1 MEQSVKTKCPYF
13 GRCGG
18 CQLQGYAYEEQLT
31 MKQNRLRELLGEFGP
46 LEPIIGMTEPDHYRC
61 KVHAAFGRGR
71 DGKIIAGVYQAESH
85 RIVDVENCMI
95 EHEAAGKIIAEIKA
109 LLPRFKLQPYDED
122 RRRGFLR
129 HVLVRVGRFSGEVMV
144 VLVTASR
151 LFPGKKEFVKE
162 LLRRCGAITTVVQNI
177 NDRDTSMVLG
187 KDNETLYGP
196 GRISDTLCGLS
207 FLISPG
213 AFYQVNPVQT
223 EALYGTA
230 MDFAA
235 LTGEEL
241 VVDAYCGTGTIGLIA
256 AKNARQVVGVELN
269 RDAVKDAALNA
280 KRNGVKNA
288 RFFADDAG
296 RFLRR
301 MAEEGQRADV
311 VFMDPPRSG
320 SSEEFLRALRE
331 VAPKKVVYVSCDPDT
346 LRRDLVILTKGGK
359 YTARRIRGVDMFP
372 YTEHVETV
380 VELTRG

>member
-1 MEQSVKTKCPYF
+1 MERNVICPYY

-18 CQLQGYAYEEQLT
+18 CQMQEYSYEEQLQR
-31 MKQNRLRELLGEFGP
+31 KQKRLQELFGDFGP
-46 LEPIIGMTEPDHYRC
+46 VEPIVGMENPLHYRC

-71 DGKIIAGVYQAESH
+71 DGKTVSGVYQAESH
-85 RIVDVENCMI
+85 RIVAVENCMI
-95 EHEAAGKIIAEIKA
+95 EHEAAGKIVAAVKE
-109 LLPRFKLQPYDED
+109 LLPKFKLQPYDED

-129 HVLVRVGRFSGEVMV
+129 HVLVRVGRFSGEVMA

-162 LLRRCGAITTVVQNI
+162 LLRRCPEITTVVQNI
-177 NDRDTSMVLG
+177 NDRPTSMVLG

-196 GRISDTLCGLS
+196 GRIGDSLCGLN

-223 EALYGTA
+223 EVLYGTA
-230 MDFAA
+230 MEFAG
-235 LTGEEL
+235 LTGSEL

-256 AKNARQVVGVELN
+256 AKNAGEVVGVELN
-269 RDAVKDAALNA
+269 RDAVKDAVLNA
-280 KRNGVKNA
+280 KRNGIKNA

-296 RFLRR
+296 KFLCR
-301 MAEEGQRADV
+301 MAQEGEAADV

-320 SSEEFLRALRE
+320 SSEEFLRALRQVKPE
-331 VAPKKVVYVSCDPDT
+331 KIVYVSCDPDT
-346 LRRDLVILTKGGK
+346 LRRDLEILTKGGK
-359 YTARRIRGVDMFP
+359 YTAVRIRGVDMFP

-380 VELTRG
+380 IELKRG

>member
-1 MEQSVKTKCPYF
+1 MERNVICPYY

-18 CQLQGYAYEEQLT
+18 CQMQEYSYEEQLQL
-31 MKQNRLRELLGEFGP
+31 KQKRLQELFGDFGP
-46 LEPIIGMTEPDHYRC
+46 VEPIVGMEDPMHYRC

-71 DGKIIAGVYQAESH
+71 DGKTVSGVYQAESH
-85 RIVDVENCMI
+85 RIVAVENCLI
-95 EHEAAGKIIAEIKA
+95 EHEAAGKIVAAVKE
-109 LLPRFKLQPYDED
+109 LLPKFKLQPYDED

-162 LLRRCGAITTVVQNI
+162 LLRRCPEITTVVQNI
-177 NDRDTSMVLG
+177 NDRPTSMVLG
-187 KDNETLYGP
+187 KDNETLFGP
-196 GRISDTLCGLS
+196 GRISDSLCGLN

-223 EALYGTA
+223 EVLYGTA
-230 MDFAA
+230 MEFAG
-235 LTGEEL
+235 LTGSEL

-256 AKNARQVVGVELN
+256 AKNAREVVGVELN
-269 RDAVKDAALNA
+269 RDAVKDAVLNA
-280 KRNGVKNA
+280 KRNGIKNA

-296 RFLRR
+296 KFLCR
-301 MAEEGQRADV
+301 MAQEGEAANV

-320 SSEEFLRALRE
+320 SSEEFLRALRQVKPE
-331 VAPKKVVYVSCDPDT
+331 KIVYVSCDPDT
-346 LRRDLVILTKGGK
+346 LRRDLDILTKGGK
-359 YTARRIRGVDMFP
+359 YTAVRIRGVDMFP

-380 VELTRG
+380 VELKRG

>member
-1 MEQSVKTKCPYF
+1 MERNVICPYY

-18 CQLQGYAYEEQLT
+18 CQMQEYSYEEQLQL
-31 MKQNRLRELLGEFGP
+31 KQKRLQELFGDFGP
-46 LEPIIGMTEPDHYRC
+46 VEPIVGMENPLHYRC

-71 DGKIIAGVYQAESH
+71 DGKTVSGVYQAESH
-85 RIVDVENCMI
+85 RIVAVENCLI
-95 EHEAAGKIIAEIKA
+95 EHEAAGKIVAAVKE
-109 LLPRFKLQPYDED
+109 LLPKFKLQPYDED

-162 LLRRCGAITTVVQNI
+162 LLRRCPEITTVVQNI
-177 NDRDTSMVLG
+177 NDRPTSMVLG
-187 KDNETLYGP
+187 KDNETLFGP
-196 GRISDTLCGLS
+196 GRISDSLCGLN

-223 EALYGTA
+223 EVLYGTA
-230 MDFAA
+230 MEFAG
-235 LTGEEL
+235 LTGSEL

-256 AKNARQVVGVELN
+256 AKNAREVVGVELN
-269 RDAVKDAALNA
+269 RDAVKDAVLNA
-280 KRNGVKNA
+280 KRNGIKNA

-296 RFLRR
+296 KFLCR
-301 MAEEGQRADV
+301 MAQEGEAADV

-320 SSEEFLRALRE
+320 SSEEFLRALRQVKPE
-331 VAPKKVVYVSCDPDT
+331 KIVYVSCDPDT
-346 LRRDLVILTKGGK
+346 LRRDLEILTKGGK
-359 YTARRIRGVDMFP
+359 YTAVRIRGVDMFP

-380 VELTRG
+380 VELKRG

>member
-1 MEQSVKTKCPYF
+1 MERNVICPYY

-18 CQLQGYAYEEQLT
+18 CQMQEYSYEEQLQL
-31 MKQNRLRELLGEFGP
+31 KQKRLQELFGDFGP
-46 LEPIIGMTEPDHYRC
+46 VEPIVGMENPLHYRC

-71 DGKIIAGVYQAESH
+71 DGKTVSGVYQAESH
-85 RIVDVENCMI
+85 RIVAVENCMI
-95 EHEAAGKIIAEIKA
+95 EHEAAEKIVAAVKE
-109 LLPRFKLQPYDED
+109 LLPKFKLQPYDED

-162 LLRRCGAITTVVQNI
+162 LLRRCPEITTVVQNI
-177 NDRDTSMVLG
+177 NDRPTSMVLG
-187 KDNETLYGP
+187 KDNETLFGP
-196 GRISDTLCGLS
+196 GRISDSLCGLN

-223 EALYGTA
+223 EVLYGTA
-230 MDFAA
+230 MEFAG
-235 LTGEEL
+235 LTGSEL

-256 AKNARQVVGVELN
+256 AKNAREVVGVELN
-269 RDAVKDAALNA
+269 RDAVKDAVLNA
-280 KRNGVKNA
+280 KRNGIKNA

-296 RFLRR
+296 KFLCR
-301 MAEEGQRADV
+301 MAQEGQAADV

-320 SSEEFLRALRE
+320 SSEDFLRALRQVKPE
-331 VAPKKVVYVSCDPDT
+331 KIVYVSCDPDT
-346 LRRDLVILTKGGK
+346 LRRDLEILIKGGK
-359 YTARRIRGVDMFP
+359 YTAVRIRGVDMFP

-380 VELTRG
+380 VELKRG

>member
-1 MEQSVKTKCPYF
+1 MEKNVICPHY

-18 CQLQGYAYEEQLT
+18 CQMQEYSYEEQLNI
-31 MKQNRLRELLGEFGP
+31 KQKRLQELLGEFGSV
-46 LEPIIGMTEPDHYRC
+46 EPIVGMEDPAHYRC
-61 KVHAAFGRGR
+61 KVHAVFGRGR
-71 DGKIIAGVYQAESH
+71 DGKTVSGVYQAESH

-95 EHEAAGKIIAEIKA
+95 EHEAAGEIVAAIKA
-109 LLPRFKLQPYDED
+109 LLPKFKLQPYDED

-129 HVLVRVGRFSGEVMV
+129 HVLVRVGRFSGEIMV

-151 LFPGKKEFVKE
+151 LFPGKKEFVRE
-162 LLRRCGAITTVVQNI
+162 LLRRCPKITTVVQNV
-177 NDRDTSMVLG
+177 NDRPTSMVLG

-196 GRISDTLCGLS
+196 GRISDSLCGLS

-223 EALYGTA
+223 EVLYGTA
-230 MDFAA
+230 VEFAS
-235 LTGEEL
+235 LTGKEL

-269 RDAVKDAALNA
+269 RDAVKDAVLNA
-280 KRNGVKNA
+280 RRNGVKNA

-296 RFLRR
+296 KFLCR
-301 MAEEGQRADV
+301 MAQEGETADV

-320 SSEEFLRALRE
+320 SSEEFLRALLQ
-331 VAPKKVVYVSCDPDT
+331 VKPKKVVYVSCDPET
-346 LRRDLVILTKGGK
+346 LRRDLAVLTKGGK
-359 YTARRIRGVDMFP
+359 YTAQRIRGVDMFP

-380 VELTRG
+380 VELKRG